1 MNIYEYQAKQIL
13 KDYNIQILKGF
24 LVDDASQIESQA
36 RKIETDI
43 AVIKAQIHAGG
54 RGKAGGVKVVD
65 SLEEAIKTGKSLLG
79 KNLITHQTGPKGE
92 KINVIYIE
100 EGCEIDK
107 EFYISLII
115 NRKKG
120 CFTFMAST
128 AGGMEIEEIAKNSP
142 EALLTLDI
150 DPVIGVKAFH
160 GYRLAN
166 FLNLE
171 QNKVQVIIEGMYN
184 AFIEKDMSLLEI
196 NPLVLTKNQDILALD
211 AKISFDDNALYRQE
225 DVQKLADYSAR
236 DRLENEAVDAGLAY
250 VKLEGEI
257 GCLVNGAGLAMA
269 TMDAIYMA
277 GGKPANFL
285 DVGGSADVDMV
296 SKGFEILIKDQ
307 SVKGIFVN
315 IFGGIMQCDT
325 IAQGILKAAK
335 QMTKSIP
342 IVVRLEGTN
351 ALEGNQMI
359 QESQLNIVMAENMDQ
374 GAEKIIAL
382 MMANEEA

>member
-1 MNIYEYQAKQIL
+1 ME
-13 KDYNIQILKGF
+13 
-24 LVDDASQIESQA
+24 DASQIESQA

-120 CFTFMAST
+120 CFTFMVST

-142 EALLTLDI
+142 EAILTLDI

-171 QNKVQVIIEGMYN
+171 QNKVQAIIEGMYN